1 MLQYVIGPAAS
12 AVHCRSVLSETR
24 SQSITP
30 ASGSCQTSDQSI
42 AALASSAT
50 LQSTST
56 GSPARPEVVSSVS
69 HRDVTLPTVAVPDQ
83 LPVGHVTVA
92 RKKRGRKPK
101 KRRRGIKGPAPSSSS
116 GSGAG
121 GGGQPSLDYC
131 NSVSAEQQQRPA
143 PKKRGRKPKPRPE
156 VPVAVVDDVTAGA
169 ESAPTGERPAS
180 TAAGNA
186 IANAV
191 GTGNAIASDAAAAV
205 VVAARRRGRKRKDR
219 SSEPADG
226 PRAKNTHVDD
236 ERGQSVW
243 KVTSPA
249 ASQCGSGEATV
260 VPRIKVTNIRAST
273 DSSATP
279 PQRASTGETNNNNNN
294 IYSTF
299 ICFIIAMY
307 VHHLGL
313 YCILFRRFLIF
324 RINISL
330 QLTKL

>member
-1 MLQYVIGPAAS
+1 VQDVPVMLQYVIGPTAS

-24 SQSITP
+24 SQSVTR
-30 ASGSCQTSDQSI
+30 SSYQSDQSV

-116 GSGAG
+116 GSGAGG

-191 GTGNAIASDAAAAV
+191 GTGNAIASDAAAV
-205 VVAARRRGRKRKDR
+205 VVVVARRRGRKRKDR

-226 PRAKNTHVDD
+226 RRAKDTHVDD

-294 IYSTF
+294 N
-299 ICFIIAMY
+299 
-307 VHHLGL
+307 V
-313 YCILFRRFLIF
+313 
-324 RINISL
+324 
-330 QLTKL
+330 